1 MSDDEKVRENR
12 LRRAAERQG
21 LMLKKSRRRD
31 PRALDYG
38 MYALIDDRNVIVAG
52 ATSGRLDFT
61 LDDIQAYLE
70 GGRHG

>member
-1 MSDDEKVRENR
+1 
-12 LRRAAERQG
+12 
-21 LMLKKSRRRD
+21 MLKKSRRRD